1 MLKIYKNNII
11 GRYGGEEFAV
21 ILQNKYENEAVQI
34 SENIR
39 NSIEN
44 LKFSNGDN
52 VTISGGLALVEISK
66 EDTFKNA
73 DEKLYVS
80 KNSGKNKITA

>member
-1 MLKIYKNNII
+1 MI
-11 GRYGGEEFAV
+11 
-21 ILQNKYENEAVQI
+21 
-34 SENIR
+34 
-39 NSIEN
+39 
-44 LKFSNGDN
+44 
-52 VTISGGLALVEISK
+52 EISK